1 MDPSMGLEFCA
12 RIVFFV
18 FINTSR
24 QPHLYITTRSEA
36 DAVTEVIYTLLT
48 INMLWLVSKTLKAKD
63 IMNNLDTITSWWMK
77 VPIYK

>member
-48 INMLWLVSKTLKAKD
+48 INML
-63 IMNNLDTITSWWMK
+63 
-77 VPIYK
+77 